1 MNTDIE
7 KVKTLFETVLWD
19 SNSFFNLFLNI
30 FKIRK
35 YSDDIDLN
43 IGRMRMYSNILCWI
57 GDFDLEGLF
66 RDSIRTVEYV
76 NEIREFRFTYLDKNS
91 EIFRRSGGHM
101 SDSDVEIKD
110 PIILDE
116 TPWGMFFYQIP
127 NYLEIYNEFYKEMRE
142 KFPKYDF
149 KKFNYCSEDHWKRSY
164 EYFRDIYCWFLNRIR
179 VFFDNV
185 GLKSFI
191 DFVDRAGGLNNVE
204 YDIVKRFPQVRSYS
218 IDSGNDSLS
227 FTTRYSDSKNFK
239 FMSLY
244 DHIKQNGEITNKCIQ
259 SK

>member
-7 KVKTLFETVLWD
+7 KVKTLFDNVLCD
-19 SNSFFNLFLNI
+19 STSFFNLFLNI
-30 FKIRK
+30 FEIEK
-35 YSDDIDLN
+35 YSNDINLN

-76 NEIREFRFTYLDKNS
+76 NEVKRFNFTYLDKKS
-91 EIFRRSGGHM
+91 EIFRHSGYAG
-101 SDSDVEIKD
+101 DPDIDIKD
-110 PIILDE
+110 PIIVDDA
-116 TPWGMFFYQIP
+116 PWEMFFQRIQK
-127 NYLEIYNEFYKEMRE
+127 YLKIYNEFYERRE
-142 KFPKYDF
+142 KFQKYDF

-179 VFFDNV
+179 IFFDNI

-204 YDIVKRFPQVRSYS
+204 YDIVKKFPQVRSYS
-218 IDSGNDSLS
+218 VDSGNDSWYCRRS
-227 FTTRYSDSKNFK
+227 EEFK

-244 DHIKQNGEITNKCIQ
+244 DHLKQNGENTNKRI
-259 SK
+259 SSE